1 MKNPK
6 SFEEGMERLDTVLD
20 KLNCPD
26 TPLAEALKAYAE
38 AAALISYCEN
48 TLKKARVQVE
58 EIGAQLNAED
68 GALEN
73 GLSKEI

>member
-6 SFEEGMERLDTVLD
+6 SFEEGMERLDAVLD

-38 AAALISYCEN
+38 ATSLIGYCET
-48 TLKKARVQVE
+48 TLEKARVQVE
-58 EIGAQLNAED
+58 ELGAQLKEPED
-68 GALEN
+68 GVL
-73 GLSKEI
+73 